1 MTSIMTPY
9 RSLLNLF
16 IVGLIILTFAS
27 CNLNDD
33 PPEVAEA
40 HVEFQLLD
48 EATGEPITDVRVQLG
63 TSYVGEETIINRG
76 IAQTNEEGRITGIM
90 TANDEVT
97 IDRFY
102 LFVEIE
108 QDFIVEV
115 EVDADL
121 PLRFEE
127 PFESE
132 EHVVSVDTTD
142 DDEEESGSDEE
153 GGNEEGT
160 EG

>member
-63 TSYVGEETIINRG
+63 TSYVGAETTINSG
-76 IAQTNEEGRITGIM
+76 IAQNNEEGRSTSTM
-90 TANDEVT
+90 T
-97 IDRFY
+97 
-102 LFVEIE
+102 
-108 QDFIVEV
+108 
-115 EVDADL
+115 
-121 PLRFEE
+121 
-127 PFESE
+127 
-132 EHVVSVDTTD
+132 
-142 DDEEESGSDEE
+142 
-153 GGNEEGT
+153 GNEET
-160 EG
+160 HMTR

>member
-76 IAQTNEEGRITGIM
+76 IAQNNEEGRRKGIM
-90 TANDEVT
+90 TAKNEVNSGRT
-97 IDRFY
+97 K
-102 LFVEIE
+102 LV
-108 QDFIVEV
+108 VEV
-115 EVDADL
+115 E
-121 PLRFEE
+121 
-127 PFESE
+127 
-132 EHVVSVDTTD
+132 
-142 DDEEESGSDEE
+142 
-153 GGNEEGT
+153 
-160 EG
+160 